1 MRIILMIPLLLIA
14 VLLIRFIFSYFIKE
28 QGRIRLRLYALITLI
43 SGWTLYYV
51 GFFFG
56 GTSQSLLASV
66 VRPLIAAIGMFV
78 GNTEYQ
84 ELSRECR
91 DEPGFMTL
99 FAVIHL
105 SAILVSA
112 IFVINFFWK
121 RSKSYLQ
128 GKWWYFI
135 PSDAPLNIFFG
146 LNEQSITLARDIQ
159 KEKQGKE
166 HIIFI
171 DLTNS
176 SDEQKEGL
184 SLSQLF
190 GFSNYHQEYINQL
203 AGVNYTIKSAFGSL
217 SDMESEDGNILE
229 LLHLRTV
236 KKLIE
241 RHSQTRCFLLYEQED
256 DNIKSAINLMQ
267 DAVCKEKQIDIY
279 CLARKNKENSVVEKM
294 AYLKQKD
301 THPNIHLLDIA
312 NLSIQQLKNHVE
324 YQPISFVS
332 PNTKKGVVENS
343 FNALVIGFGETGR
356 DAVRYLYEFG
366 AFPNL
371 EGRRSLFKCY
381 AVDKQID
388 QLAGSFYN
396 NSPALLDSKEIELL
410 KMDEQSMDFWRWV
423 DGQILMLNYIIIAIG
438 NDKKDMQI
446 AIDILDKAM
455 KKGKDMS
462 NFKIFIRTYSKEN
475 ESWMKEMAHFYNQKL
490 QDVFVIFG
498 TYEELYTYKNIID
511 EDTLRQAKEFYA
523 GYTSKKKDDPT
534 WEQRHLICEK
544 EEQDGVSYR
553 LKEREKVTLDDINA
567 VIRKENQDIANSRHI
582 DTKLTLVGLSRK
594 SKKEDFDKLTDEQ
607 KKNLAICEHLRW
619 CASHEMTGYV
629 WGEKDDNLRKT
640 HSCLKPWQDLTKDYQ
655 AYDYQVMDR
664 TIDIIINAHE
674 DK

>member
-78 GNTEYQ
+78 GNTAYQ
-84 ELSRECR
+84 EICSTYTTN
-91 DEPGFMTL
+91 PTYMTL

-128 GKWWYFI
+128 GKWWYFL

-332 PNTKKGVVENS
+332 PNTRKGVVENS

-371 EGRRSLFKCY
+371 EGRRSPFKCY

-438 NDKKDMQI
+438 NDKKDKNE
-446 AIDILDKAM
+446 KA
-455 KKGKDMS
+455 
-462 NFKIFIRTYSKEN
+462 R
-475 ESWMKEMAHFYNQKL
+475 
-490 QDVFVIFG
+490 G
-498 TYEELYTYKNIID
+498 TNSYKVY
-511 EDTLRQAKEFYA
+511 F
-523 GYTSKKKDDPT
+523 TSLMTK
-534 WEQRHLICEK
+534 
-544 EEQDGVSYR
+544 
-553 LKEREKVTLDDINA
+553 
-567 VIRKENQDIANSRHI
+567 SRI
-582 DTKLTLVGLSRK
+582 
-594 SKKEDFDKLTDEQ
+594 
-607 KKNLAICEHLRW
+607 
-619 CASHEMTGYV
+619 
-629 WGEKDDNLRKT
+629 
-640 HSCLKPWQDLTKDYQ
+640 
-655 AYDYQVMDR
+655 
-664 TIDIIINAHE
+664 
-674 DK
+674 

>member
-78 GNTEYQ
+78 GNTAYQ
-84 ELSRECR
+84 EICSTYTTN
-91 DEPGFMTL
+91 PTYMTL

-128 GKWWYFI
+128 GKWWYFL

-629 WGEKDDNLRKT
+629 WGGKDDNLRKT

-664 TIDIIINAHE
+664 TIDIILNAHE